1 MAESH
6 KLTTSIGEVRQSPG
20 YIVTTDPN
28 TTDNTADML
37 DYLIR
42 IVTTCREQLA
52 VVNDGLERYIQN

>member
-6 KLTTSIGEVRQSPG
+6 KPITSIGEARQSPG
-20 YIVTTDPN
+20 CTLTTDP
-28 TTDNTADML
+28 NTADML

-52 VVNDGLERYIQN
+52 VVNDGLERYEHTKPL